1 MAPCG
6 INQCCR
12 VGLRHNKRMEHVTI
26 DSVNGEPI
34 PGLLTV
40 PARGSGPGVI
50 VIQEWW
56 GIVAHIESV
65 LERLAEEGFVA
76 LAIDHYRG
84 VATTEPDEA
93 SKLMMGLHISDV
105 AADFAAAGSWLQ
117 ERPEVSSTGIGVIG
131 FCMGGGLA
139 LLAPTVSDEIRAAV
153 AFYPVMPWPDYD
165 PDWARYAGR
174 AALIHKADSDERANG
189 KVIAEYVSAIS
200 SSGGNATV
208 VDYPKSVHAFFNDD
222 RPEVYQPENS
232 AIAWSGTL
240 SFLRGRLPE
249 AH

>member
-1 MAPCG
+1 
-6 INQCCR
+6 
-12 VGLRHNKRMEHVTI
+12 MEHVNI
-26 DSVNGEPI
+26 DSVIGEPI
-34 PGLLTV
+34 PGLLAL
-40 PARGSGPGVI
+40 PASGSGPGVI

-56 GIVAHIESV
+56 GIVAHLESV

-105 AADFAAAGSWLQ
+105 ASDFAAAGTWLQ

-139 LLAPTVSDEIRAAV
+139 LLAPTVSDEISAAV

-174 AALIHKADSDERANG
+174 AALIHKAESDERDNG
-189 KVIAEYVSAIS
+189 KVIAEYVSAMS

-222 RPEVYQPENS
+222 RPEAYQPENA

-249 AH
+249 AQI

>member
-1 MAPCG
+1 
-6 INQCCR
+6 
-12 VGLRHNKRMEHVTI
+12 MEHVTI
-26 DSVNGEPI
+26 DAAKGEAI
-34 PGLLTV
+34 PGLLAV
-40 PARGSGPGVI
+40 PASGSGPGVI

-65 LERLAEEGFVA
+65 LQRLADEGFVA
-76 LAIDHYRG
+76 LAVVHYRG

-93 SKLMMGLHISDV
+93 RKLMMGLHIADV
-105 AADFAAAGSWLQ
+105 AADFAAAGTWLQ
-117 ERPEVSSTGIGVIG
+117 RRPEVSSTGIGVVG

-139 LLAPTVSDEIRAAV
+139 LLAPTVSEEIVAAV
-153 AFYPVMPWPDYD
+153 AFYPAMPWPDYG
-165 PDWARYAGR
+165 PDWSTYAGR
-174 AALIHKADSDERANG
+174 AALIHKAESDERAHG
-189 KVIAEYVSAIS
+189 KTIAEYVSAIS
-200 SSGGNATV
+200 SCGGNATV